1 MNSSITFIK
10 WLISALLCLA
20 LAQRPVAVKS
30 RYNISF
36 AQLDTCDSINIDTSQ
51 GYSYKDFFMVHRLN
65 NNNIKDNERLHLKFY
80 VLTSMDAH
88 ILLSV
93 TSHPRLTDRVYE
105 IVIGAGGNTFSAIR
119 TSMGLRRVSTNQD
132 PQLLSIYEPTPIE
145 IVQTKDG
152 DLFVYI
158 PGFKTEALLHYLDAS
173 ALTINYIS
181 FSTFGVNSARWFYD
195 CAFDGYT
202 NEMEK
207 EQRTLSHEDRLLSAL
222 IYQGQNSSLPTNLTE
237 LKFNFQMRSLAYN
250 QPSALLHTRMQ
261 LVLHWTD
268 PRLQWE
274 PENYGQL
281 KSFVHPQLQIWLPQ
295 IVALNAALDGFGDV
309 LRNFEVRVYSNGN
322 VTIMASNLELR
333 TYCVDTARN
342 WPNER
347 LNCDIQ
353 LGVEENSGH
362 IDLIFDQQQQP
373 LAPNEHVNTPSGWT
387 FIEIAVSHVDNSSDM
402 RYTSDGA
409 IQTISGDVVI
419 GFIIQRNSSF
429 YKQVFVM
436 PLIACQIF
444 IVLSFVLR
452 GYRRGALI
460 LIVLV
465 LTAWGLMYITRYASP
480 NYVPPLMCAY
490 QHIMHISIYCYLL
503 HIVIMW
509 LERYPPRDK
518 PNDYLM
524 AIINSSPLRLVL
536 GLRFSDSTEF
546 CDIQS
551 QPWRQLSKILNNLSF
566 IVINICFIVINL
578 MPISNV

>member
-1 MNSSITFIK
+1 
-10 WLISALLCLA
+10 
-20 LAQRPVAVKS
+20 S

-36 AQLDTCDSINIDTSQ
+36 AQLDTCDSIDIDTSH
-51 GYSYKDFFMVHRLN
+51 GYAYKDFFMVHALD

-93 TSHPRLTDRVYE
+93 TSHPRHMDRVYE

-119 TSMGLRRVSTNQD
+119 TNMGMRRVSTNQD

-152 DLFVYI
+152 DISVYI
-158 PGFKTEALLHYLDAS
+158 PGFKTEPLLHYLDVS
-173 ALTINYIS
+173 PLTINYIS
-181 FSTFGVNSARWFYD
+181 FSTFGTNSARWFYD
-195 CAFDGYT
+195 CAFDGYS
-202 NEMEK
+202 NEMEQ
-207 EQRTLSHEDRLLSAL
+207 EQRKQSYEDQLLSVL

-237 LKFNFQMRSLAYN
+237 IKFNFQMRSLAYD
-250 QPSALLHTRMQ
+250 QPSALLNTRMQ
-261 LVLHWTD
+261 LVLHWSD
-268 PRLQWE
+268 PRLRWE
-274 PENYGQL
+274 PESFGQI

-309 LRNFEVRVYSNGN
+309 LRNYEVRVYSNGN
-322 VTIMASNLELR
+322 ITVMASNLELR
-333 TYCVDTARN
+333 TWCVDTARN

-347 LNCDIQ
+347 LDCVIQ

-362 IDLIFDQQQQP
+362 IDLIYDHQQRP

-387 FIEIAVSHVDNSSDM
+387 FVEIAVSHVENSTDM
-402 RYTSDGA
+402 RYTSEGT
-409 IQTISGDVVI
+409 IQMISGDVVI

-429 YKQVFVM
+429 YKHVFVM
-436 PLIACQIF
+436 PLLACQIF

-465 LTAWGLMYITRYASP
+465 LTAWGLMYLTRHASP

-490 QHIMHISIYCYLL
+490 QHIMRISIYCYLL

-509 LERYPPRDK
+509 LERYPPRDM
-518 PNDYLM
+518 PNTFLM

-536 GLRFSDSTEF
+536 GLRFSDATEF
-546 CDIQS
+546 CDMQT

-566 IVINICFIVINL
+566 IVINICFIVL
-578 MPISNV
+578 DVQLSS